1 VSEDGRASAKKRVV
15 IIDDEPA
22 AVANLCAV
30 LDEFDELEV
39 VAQVGDGSS
48 AISAIR
54 HYRPDIVFLDIE
66 MPGVNGFEVASQ
78 TSDLHHQL
86 VFVTAYDQYALD
98 AFGTHAIDYL
108 LKPVRPSLLR
118 GCIEKILR
126 QEQVVAQ
133 ILWKRGARS
142 EGLFIAEG
150 SDVRSLSFEH
160 VALVEG
166 LGRYRRIHLTR
177 VGAELHGMRTIV
189 SDTTLDE
196 LEAQLPSPDFMRIHR
211 SYIVALREILELR
224 LESRRYFV
232 KIANVDLEVPVS
244 RAKVTDLRA
253 RLR

>member
-1 VSEDGRASAKKRVV
+1 MRVI

-22 AVANLCAV
+22 AIANLCSV

-39 VAQVGDGSS
+39 VAQVGDGTS
-48 AISAIR
+48 AITAIR
-54 HYRPDIVFLDIE
+54 HHRPDLVFLDIE

-78 TSDLHHQL
+78 TSELHYQL

-118 GCIEKILR
+118 ACIEKILR
-126 QEQVVAQ
+126 QEEVVAQ
-133 ILWKRGARS
+133 VLWKREARS
-142 EGLFIAEG
+142 EGLSIAEG
-150 SDVRSLSFEH
+150 SDVRALSFEH

-177 VGAELHGMRTIV
+177 VGAELHGTRTIV
-189 SDTTLDE
+189 TDTTLDE
-196 LEAQLPSPDFMRIHR
+196 LESQCPTADFMRIHR
-211 SYIVALREILELR
+211 SYIVALKEIIELR

-232 KIANVDLEVPVS
+232 KIANADHEVPVS

>member
-1 VSEDGRASAKKRVV
+1 MSENRSANGKKRVV

-22 AVANLCAV
+22 AIANLCAV

-48 AISAIR
+48 AIAAIR
-54 HYRPDIVFLDIE
+54 HHRPDLVFLDIE
-66 MPGVNGFEVASQ
+66 MPCVNGFEVASQ

-126 QEQVVAQ
+126 QEEVVAQ
-133 ILWKRGARS
+133 VLWKREARS
-142 EGLFIAEG
+142 EGLAIAEG
-150 SDVRSLSFEH
+150 SDVRALSYQH
-160 VALVEG
+160 VALIEG

-177 VGAELHGMRTIV
+177 VGAELHGTRTIV

-196 LEAQLPSPDFMRIHR
+196 LETQLPSPDFMRIHR
-211 SYIVALREILELR
+211 SYIVALREIVELR

-244 RAKVTDLRA
+244 RTKVTDLRA